1 MAAAPLPRSSVPG
14 RDQSFV
20 YRTLAGVAEAPTGR
34 SRLVRRNGS
43 GSQLKQHSGQ
53 DLARQLCCNCEG
65 PFLVQTVCILHSQQ
79 AGTVESTQLLT
90 WRLPPTPTTT
100 PTPEA
105 VSQGEITALS
115 IESWLKWL
123 KLLQGDST
131 QRGGM
136 DGCPA

>member
-1 MAAAPLPRSSVPG
+1 ML
-14 RDQSFV
+14 
-20 YRTLAGVAEAPTGR
+20 
-34 SRLVRRNGS
+34 
-43 GSQLKQHSGQ
+43 H
-53 DLARQLCCNCEG
+53 CEG
-65 PFLVQTVCILHSQQ
+65 PFLLQTVCILHSQQ

-90 WRLPPTPTTT
+90 WRLPPTPTPT

-123 KLLQGDST
+123 KLLQGDPT